1 MTCAWLQTVMW
12 LHVVQRIQFT
22 VDQIQ
27 QHSLQLGQTAGDF
40 DAGSPACRSQN
51 CAPSMDGSVSI
62 GFANWSSARTAITV
76 VVPVTLKVSVASSV
90 AVTVAFFDTTTGRPA
105 ARFDT
110 IGSEELL
117 TLLIDS
123 SSRDSSCS
131 GVRQF
136 FRRSGFLRRSLTWK
150 SKVTGRLRAMVSA
163 SAVWV
168 MNE

>member
-1 MTCAWLQTVMW
+1 M
-12 LHVVQRIQFT
+12 
-22 VDQIQ
+22 VDQTYFNAVLVVEETPC
-27 QHSLQLGQTAGDF
+27 SDSGA
-40 DAGSPACRSQN
+40 
-51 CAPSMDGSVSI
+51 
-62 GFANWSSARTAITV
+62 

-90 AVTVAFFDTTTGRPA
+90 AVTVAFFDTTTGVPA

-136 FRRSGFLRRSLTWK
+136 LRRSGFLRRSLTWK

-168 MNE
+168 INE